1 MHKEMKKKVRTPMC
15 TRQSDEMSYFT
26 FWPLIIFSFYF
37 ATERETQSDLT
48 LYHPS
53 AQLVVW
59 FFIMLTH
66 MFCINTIVVAVIE
79 VYFMNFNST
88 ETLCR
93 RVRVLEYNGILATIS
108 LLSSVVAGVFA
119 SFTIDLDRDEYIQHR
134 PAWLRV
140 SSISVTLIVLGWSL
154 FVLFANNRRKP

>member
-1 MHKEMKKKVRTPMC
+1 MLPCMTHQR
-15 TRQSDEMSYFT
+15 
-26 FWPLIIFSFYF
+26 
-37 ATERETQSDLT
+37 
-48 LYHPS
+48 
-53 AQLVVW
+53 QLVVW

-88 ETLCR
+88 EALCR

-119 SFTIDLDRDEYIQHR
+119 SFTQLIQ
-134 PAWLRV
+134 
-140 SSISVTLIVLGWSL
+140 IEMNTYNIVLHG
-154 FVLFANNRRKP
+154 

>member
-1 MHKEMKKKVRTPMC
+1 MC

-26 FWPLIIFSFYF
+26 FWPLIIFSFYS
-37 ATERETQSDLT
+37 ATERETQSDVT

-53 AQLVVW
+53 AQLAVW
-59 FFIMLTH
+59 FFMMLTH

-88 ETLCR
+88 ETLCT
-93 RVRVLEYNGILATIS
+93 RVRVLEYNGILATVS
-108 LLSSVVAGVFA
+108 LLSSVIAGVFA
-119 SFTIDLDRDEYIQHR
+119 SFTINPDNEEYIHR

-140 SSISVTLIVLGWSL
+140 LCISITSIFLGWSI
-154 FVLFANNRRKP
+154 FILFANNRRKP